1 MLTNTYTMDISKI
14 IKYGMVTIVVT
25 SAGIYVLKKVM
36 DKAKYKKAK
45 ASWDHVGQDI
55 VVLHLPL
62 RPKTAGK
69 YTLFR
74 KKRFTIN
81 FFVRQNASKF
91 AIFIEKENP
100 CSFFRFLFRAFLSFT
115 L

>member
-1 MLTNTYTMDISKI
+1 MDISKI

-45 ASWDHVGQDI
+45 ASWDQVGQDI

-62 RPKTAGK
+62 RPKMAGR
-69 YTLFR
+69 YPYSNNACNISTYVR
-74 KKRFTIN
+74 TI
-81 FFVRQNASKF
+81 
-91 AIFIEKENP
+91 
-100 CSFFRFLFRAFLSFT
+100 
-115 L
+115 

>member
-1 MLTNTYTMDISKI
+1 MDISKI

-45 ASWDHVGQDI
+45 ASWDQVGQDI

-62 RPKTAGK
+62 RPKSAGTYSK
-69 YTLFR
+69 DSLCYSMPPAFSANSFRLF
-74 KKRFTIN
+74 F
-81 FFVRQNASKF
+81 QS
-91 AIFIEKENP
+91 
-100 CSFFRFLFRAFLSFT
+100 
-115 L
+115 

>member
-1 MLTNTYTMDISKI
+1 MDISKV

-36 DKAKYKKAK
+36 DNHKTKYKKAK
-45 ASWDHVGQDI
+45 SSWDQVGQDI

-62 RPKTAGK
+62 RPKSAGTYSK
-69 YTLFR
+69 DSLCYSMPAAFSANSFRLFFSIL
-74 KKRFTIN
+74 K
-81 FFVRQNASKF
+81 VLY
-91 AIFIEKENP
+91 
-100 CSFFRFLFRAFLSFT
+100 FLQAVYHL